1 MKLGGSPINNLKL
14 CVVPSWLT
22 SQVNTH
28 GMLDFNGVSNFQ
40 NLKTILTEKEFKIFL
55 LAQSSLPKKLRDIFS
70 DFKPILCTDEFAGY
84 METHANG
91 MEKLRKDI
99 ELASV
104 GKKGFD
110 RHVPMAE
117 EAAGQSFFDKFVKV
131 TDERLDPLVS
141 EHYQPLMVNGNTLL
155 LIGSNEPMFK
165 DARAFY
171 NAVMEELARNGIGY
185 SIFKK
190 TQLFREYLRLAVSN

>member
-110 RHVPMAE
+110 RYVSMAE
-117 EAAGQSFFDKFVKV
+117 EAVGQSFFEKVVKV

-141 EHYQPLMVNGNTLL
+141 
-155 LIGSNEPMFK
+155 
-165 DARAFY
+165 D
-171 NAVMEELARNGIGY
+171 
-185 SIFKK
+185 
-190 TQLFREYLRLAVSN
+190 